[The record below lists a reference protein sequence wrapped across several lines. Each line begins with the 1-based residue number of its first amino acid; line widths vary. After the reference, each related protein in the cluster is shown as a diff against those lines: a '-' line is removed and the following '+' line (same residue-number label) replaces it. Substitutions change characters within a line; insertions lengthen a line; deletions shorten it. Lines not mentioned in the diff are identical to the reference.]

1 MKEEQKIKQDKKLLF
16 EQLTKAKEIVTSMLW
31 ALDRDKTFPTKFD
44 INEAWRIKRYGEAI
58 EKTIKRLPLFS

>member
-1 MKEEQKIKQDKKLLF
+1 MNEKEKIEQDKKLLF
-16 EQLTKAKEIVTSMLW
+16 EQLTTAKEIITSMLC
-31 ALDRDKTFPTKFD
+31 ALDRDKTFPNKFD